1 MTGIPDD
8 LRASAR
14 EDELSTGGP
23 GSRQQTPGTNEQPAD
38 SAPSTSS
45 EPGAQDSDSGS
56 ESSVS
61 AAEAVPASPAPVPPA
76 PSAAVAPAVT
86 PPLLP
91 NRPPADWESA
101 PEPEPVAA
109 PPRPAAKSAAPPPA
123 ASETPAAGQA
133 PAQHAAAAAPAPA
146 LKPPV
151 APAIHPPPPAR
162 PPSPPAIP
170 ALPTA
175 GFVPGLPGE
184 PGADDGDDDMELL
197 EQEQFEAAL
206 LEFAPEVVELRPG
219 DHRSGTVVSIS
230 DDGVVVD
237 IGAKT
242 EGVIPLRNAARP
254 DELRKLQPGQAVEVQ
269 VERLGEPGEYVQLAL
284 LRDENNEEWEAL
296 EEAFR
301 ERRPILGKVI
311 ERVKGG
317 LTVDVGLPAFL
328 PGSQASVRPQH
339 DLDTLVGDEF
349 EVLVV
354 KLSRRR
360 SNIVVSRREL
370 LEQEINSV
378 KQETLAQ
385 LSLGAIVTGRVKNVT
400 SYGAFVD
407 LGGIDGLIHVTDISH
422 GRVKDP
428 AQALEP
434 GQEVTAKV
442 IKFDPEKERVS
453 LSLKEMQEDP
463 WRDVEQRYRE
473 GDRVSGKV
481 ASVTDYGAFVELEPG
496 VEGLIHITEMSWSK
510 RLKHP
515 SKVVQEGHDVDSV
528 VLKVQPD
535 QRRISLSLKQVA
547 ADPWARVDGKYQVG
561 SVVEGRVR
569 NVTTYGVFVEVE
581 EGVDGLIHVSD
592 LSWDSRVRNPKD
604 FVKKGQQLRT
614 VVLNVDPDNR
624 RMSLGVK
631 QLEPDIWETFFTSHV
646 IGDVVP
652 GRLSRMVKFGA
663 FVELAPG
670 VEGLCHNSE
679 MPARRGR
686 KGGLQPGLE
695 YEFEIIK
702 MDEFDKRIGLR
713 CLSYD
718 PLGREDEAEASASG
732 AQAPPELPMRS
743 GPKPEPAA
751 ATQAAPAAATQAAPA
766 AATQA
771 APAAATQAATAA
783 ATQAQAA
790 PEAEPL
796 AEAAPESIAGAE
808 SIAAPETGIVAEPGI
823 APETE
828 AAPAPEAAPEVEP
841 APAAEHASEP
851 SAAPKPDDR

>member
-1 MTGIPDD
+1 MTGFPEE

-14 EDELSTGGP
+14 EDESNAGGP
-23 GSRQQTPGTNEQPAD
+23 GSIGETAEAREESATPA
-38 SAPSTSS
+38 SAEAP
-45 EPGAQDSDSGS
+45 D
-56 ESSVS
+56 SSVS
-61 AAEAVPASPAPVPPA
+61 EPPESDPTVEAEPETPADAPASAAPAPEPPPAPVAKQPPPALPSRPLSDWQDAPEAAASQKPTAASPAPAPEAKAPAAPSAPPPLNPPSA
-76 PSAAVAPAVT
+76 PSAAPA
-86 PPLLP
+86 
-91 NRPPADWESA
+91 
-101 PEPEPVAA
+101 AA
-109 PPRPAAKSAAPPPA
+109 PSAA
-123 ASETPAAGQA
+123 S
-133 PAQHAAAAAPAPA
+133 APAPA
-146 LKPPV
+146 VQPQS
-151 APAIHPPPPAR
+151 APPPPLAQR
-162 PPSPPAIP
+162 PAAPAAPAFP
-170 ALPTA
+170 ALPA
-175 GFVPGLPGE
+175 VGFVPGLPSE
-184 PGADDGDDDMELL
+184 PGADEGDDEMEAL

-206 LEFAPEVVELRPG
+206 LDYVPEVVELRPG
-219 DHRSGTVVSIS
+219 DRRSGTVVSVGE
-230 DDGVVVD
+230 DAVVVD
-237 IGAKT
+237 IGSKT
-242 EGVIPLRNAARP
+242 EGVLSLRNAPRP
-254 DELRKLQPGQAVEVQ
+254 EDLQKLQPGQEIEVQ
-269 VERLGEPGEYVQLAL
+269 VARLGEPGEYVHLSL
-284 LRDENNEEWEAL
+284 IREENNEEWEAL

-301 ERRPILGKVI
+301 ERRPIVGKVL

-339 DLDTLVGDEF
+339 DLDALVGEEF

-370 LEQEINSV
+370 LEQEINSI
-378 KQETLAQ
+378 KQETLSQ
-385 LSLGAIVTGRVKNVT
+385 LSLGAVVTGRIKNVT

-428 AQALEP
+428 SQALQP
-434 GQEVTAKV
+434 GEEVTAKV
-442 IKFDPEKERVS
+442 IKFDPDKERVS
-453 LSLKEMQEDP
+453 LSLKEMQSDP
-463 WRDVEQRYRE
+463 WEDVSERYHE

-515 SKVVQEGHDVDSV
+515 SKVVHEGEDVDSV
-528 VLKVQPD
+528 VLKVQPE

-686 KGGLQPGLE
+686 KGGLQPGLV
-695 YEFEIIK
+695 YEFEILK
-702 MDEFDKRIGLR
+702 MDEFEKRIGLR
-713 CLSYD
+713 CLSYE
-718 PLGREDEAEASASG
+718 PL
-732 AQAPPELPMRS
+732 AQ
-743 GPKPEPAA
+743 EPAA
-751 ATQAAPAAATQAAPA
+751 APPPPEFQSQPELSPKSEPEEPAAAEPE
-766 AATQA
+766 
-771 APAAATQAATAA
+771 
-783 ATQAQAA
+783 AQAGESI
-790 PEAEPL
+790 EAEP
-796 AEAAPESIAGAE
+796 
-808 SIAAPETGIVAEPGI
+808 VAEV
-823 APETE
+823 E
-828 AAPAPEAAPEVEP
+828 AEPVAGSTAEEPVEEAPAEQAQSEEQRTEP
-841 APAAEHASEP
+841 
-851 SAAPKPDDR
+851 